1 MKAQHVVTGK
11 DRDKAYQGIG
21 SGICF
26 TVIGICVI
34 GGTGAWLV
42 GGIIVL
48 LSVGW
53 IYASVLRLR
62 GEI

>member
-11 DRDKAYQGIG
+11 DRDKAYQGVF

-26 TVIGICVI
+26 TVIGIAVI
-34 GGTGAWLV
+34 GGTGAWLI
-42 GGIIVL
+42 GGIIIL
-48 LSVGW
+48 LSLLWV
-53 IYASVLRLR
+53 YASVLRLR